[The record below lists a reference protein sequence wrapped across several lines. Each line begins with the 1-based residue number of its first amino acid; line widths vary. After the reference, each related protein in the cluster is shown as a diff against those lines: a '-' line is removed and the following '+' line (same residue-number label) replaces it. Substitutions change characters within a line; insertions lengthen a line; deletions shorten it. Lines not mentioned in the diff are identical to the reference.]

1 MSNPAANIDSYILDR
16 IQEAAEHGAAKRK
29 AKAAPSARPTPKG
42 ATTETILALTQ
53 EDKADLS
60 VALGRAEAQVEA
72 LALALRALGVP
83 ADIIRAI

>member
-1 MSNPAANIDSYILDR
+1 MSNPAANIDSYTMNLIR
-16 IQEAAEHGAAKRK
+16 EAAAHGAAKRK
-29 AKAAPSARPTPKG
+29 AKAAPRARPTPKG

-60 VALGRAEAQVEA
+60 VALGRAAAQVEA